1 MAKMLAYDFG
11 ASSGR
16 AILGELLDDIL
27 KLREI
32 HRFSNDPVM
41 FSNHLQWDILRL
53 THEVKQGLLKCRN
66 GEDADI
72 SSIGVDTWGVDFGL
86 LDESGELIANP
97 YHYRDARTEG
107 MIERCSEIIPQ
118 EHLFNRTGLLVAPY
132 NSIYQLLAMK
142 ALGDMSLD
150 RAETLLLMPDLI
162 SYMLTGEKVSEYTEV
177 TTTQL
182 YNHSEQNWDN
192 YILEKLNIPNGIFT
206 KIVYPGTFIGKLKDN
221 ICSELNINPI
231 PIIAVASHDT
241 ASAVAAVPA
250 EKDNWAFISSGTW
263 SLVGI
268 ETDRPIINELVSRYN
283 FTNEGGVNNKIN
295 FTKNIMGLWIVQECK
310 REWEKS
316 GRIIDFGE
324 LVELARKEKGFTSFI
339 DPDNSL
345 FYAPGDMPEKVRE
358 YCKHTE
364 QTVPETMGEITRCVE
379 ESLAYKCRW
388 AIDKIEELT
397 SKKIDVINMV
407 GGGIKDELLCQLTA
421 NATGRKVVAGPV
433 EATAIGNII
442 VQALALGEIRD
453 IAHGREI
460 IRKSFKMIEYLP
472 EEQGSWEGNYKRF
485 KEIVRL
491 S

>member
-16 AILGELLDDIL
+16 AILGELKDDLLEL
-27 KLREI
+27 KEI

-53 THEVKQGLLKCRN
+53 AYEVKQGLLKCRN
-66 GEDADI
+66 SEDSDI

-86 LDESGELIANP
+86 LDDRGELIANP
-97 YHYRDARTEG
+97 YHYRDSRTKG
-107 MIERCSEIIPQ
+107 MIDKCFEIIPQ
-118 EHLFNRTGLLVAPY
+118 KHLFSRTGLLVAPY

-142 ALGDMSLD
+142 VLGDKSLD

-182 YNHSEQNWDN
+182 YNHSEGNWDN
-192 YILEKLNIPNGIFT
+192 YILELLNLPKDIFT
-206 KIVYPGTFIGKLKDN
+206 KIVKPGTVIGKLREN
-221 ICSELNINPI
+221 ICSELSIAPI
-231 PIIAVASHDT
+231 PVIAVASHDT

-250 EKDNWAFISSGTW
+250 EKGNWAFISSGTW

-268 ETDRPIINELVSRYN
+268 ETDKPIINEFVSRYN

-310 REWEKS
+310 REWEKA
-316 GRIIDFGE
+316 GRKIGFAE
-324 LVELARKEKGFTSFI
+324 LVELAKKEKGFTAFI
-339 DPDNSL
+339 DPDDSL
-345 FYAPGDMPEKVRE
+345 FYEPGDMPEKVRR
-358 YCKHTE
+358 YCKNTE
-364 QTVPETMGEITRCVE
+364 QAIPETIGEIIRCVE

-388 AIDKIEELT
+388 AIDKIEEIT
-397 SKKIDVINMV
+397 SQKIDVINMV
-407 GGGIKDELLCQLTA
+407 GGGINDQLLCQLTA

-442 VQALALGEIRD
+442 VQAFALGEIRD

-460 IRKSFKMIEYLP
+460 IRKSFEMKEYLP
-472 EEQGSWEGNYKRF
+472 KDQGSWEENYLRF
-485 KEIVRL
+485 KVMVK
-491 S
+491 